1 MQKFSEEHEWVIV
14 DGNIG
19 TVGLSSYAI
28 EQLGDITFLELPELE
43 DEVGAGD
50 SVAFVESV
58 KAASDVYSTPV
69 SGTITEINETLLDT
83 PELLNQDANENWVFK
98 LELSDADE
106 LDELMDDATYTE
118 YTSTL

>member
-1 MQKFSEEHEWVIV
+1 MQKFSEEHEWVMV
-14 DGNIG
+14 EGNIG

-58 KAASDVYSTPV
+58 KAASDVYTPV

-106 LDELMDDATYTE
+106 LDELMDDAAYTE

>member
-58 KAASDVYSTPV
+58 KAASDVYSPV

-83 PELLNQDANENWVFK
+83 PELLNQDANANWVFK
-98 LELSDADE
+98 LELSNADE